1 VENINDTVRK
11 RKYKDGV
18 TLHQIIKQ
26 QLKEHEEQR
35 NDNTMQIMQRMT
47 TRDE

>member
-1 VENINDTVRK
+1 MKEET
-11 RKYKDGV
+11 DGV

-26 QLKEHEEQR
+26 QLKENEEQR

-47 TRDE
+47 RDE